1 MSETKD
7 ELEGLTLDSIV
18 ELEQTPAPP
27 GQGGEP
33 ATPKGE
39 EEEDNDPPTPDEG
52 GEGNEGDP
60 PTPDEGEGNDPPNPD
75 EGNDPPADPPADE
88 EEPQILE
95 TVKNSGYEFSDEE
108 LDGLDDTPEGLQK
121 ATDLIAQKKAEDL
134 VNQFLSSDPR
144 LEAHAQ
150 FVMAGGDSQQFL
162 ETFYPQDDW
171 TKVEIQDDNLDSQ
184 RQILEAY
191 FAEKGT
197 EPTIAKATID
207 NFAESDKLKEN
218 AELALKEL
226 QKVQEA
232 RKTQLVEQ
240 QQAEQVKLAEQ
251 QQEAWKK
258 VTTAVEQ
265 EASFGGVPI
274 PPTKRKEFLDYMS
287 KPVDN
292 TGRTQRDIDLANMSL
307 EQQLA
312 FEAFLF
318 NGMDVSKLVSTKTRT
333 KTAQQNRFKLK
344 KDDKK
349 QQNKGGSAAT
359 PSTGGKGDDPIVSP
373 L

>member
-18 ELEQTPAPP
+18 ELEQTPTPP

-33 ATPKGE
+33 TPPIGGE
-39 EEEDNDPPTPDEG
+39 EEEEDDNPPTPDEG
-52 GEGNEGDP
+52 GEENDGDP
-60 PTPDEGEGNDPPNPD
+60 PAPDEGD
-75 EGNDPPADPPADE
+75 DPPADDPVDE
-88 EEPQILE
+88 DKPQILD

-121 ATDLIAQKKAEDL
+121 AADMIAQKKAEDL
-134 VNQFLSSDPR
+134 INQFLSSDPR

-150 FVMAGGDSQQFL
+150 FVMAGGDSQKFL
-162 ETFYPQDDW
+162 ETFYPQNDW
-171 TKVEIQDDNLDSQ
+171 TRVEIQDDNLDAQ

-207 NFAESDKLKEN
+207 NFAESDKLKDN

-232 RKTQLVEQ
+232 RKAELVEKQALEQ
-240 QQAEQVKLAEQ
+240 QRQIEQ
-251 QQEAWKK
+251 QQEAWRQ

-274 PPTKRKEFLDYMS
+274 PPAKRKEFLDYMS
-287 KPVDN
+287 KPVDRA
-292 TGRTQRDIDLANMSL
+292 GRTQRDIDLANMSL

-333 KTAQQNRFKLK
+333 NVAQQNRFKLK

-349 QQNKGGSAAT
+349 QQNKGGSPAT
-359 PSTGGKGDDPIVSP
+359 SLSSGKGDDPIVSP